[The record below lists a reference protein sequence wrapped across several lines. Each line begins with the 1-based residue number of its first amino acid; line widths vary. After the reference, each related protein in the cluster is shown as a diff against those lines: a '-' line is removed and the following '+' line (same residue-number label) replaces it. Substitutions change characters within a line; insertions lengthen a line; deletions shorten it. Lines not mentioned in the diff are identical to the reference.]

1 MKVKEGSEKV
11 GLNLNIQKTKI
22 MASGPITSWQIDG
35 ETVADFIFGGSKI
48 TADDD
53 CSHEIKRRLLL
64 GRKVMTNLDS
74 MLKNRD
80 ITLPT
85 KFCLVKAMVFPVVM
99 YGCESWTVKK
109 VEHQRIDAF
118 ELWCRRRLLRG
129 PWTARRSN
137 QSILNEVSPKC
148 SLEGLMLKLK
158 LQYFGH
164 LMWRADSLEKTL
176 MLEKTEGSRRRGWQR
191 IRWLDGITN
200 SMDMSLSTLRELVMD
215 REAWCAAVHGVT
227 KSRTRLSDW
236 THKEYQGLGVSL
248 SLKRMFKEGPAEM
261 TLEQRTE
268 VVRETALGIKTILR
282 MDSTVSMTV
291 LLLAISM
298 CGSRS

>member
-1 MKVKEGSEKV
+1 
-11 GLNLNIQKTKI
+11 
-22 MASGPITSWQIDG
+22 
-35 ETVADFIFGGSKI
+35 
-48 TADDD
+48 
-53 CSHEIKRRLLL
+53 
-64 GRKVMTNLDS
+64 
-74 MLKNRD
+74 
-80 ITLPT
+80 
-85 KFCLVKAMVFPVVM
+85 
-99 YGCESWTVKK
+99 
-109 VEHQRIDAF
+109 
-118 ELWCRRRLLRG
+118 
-129 PWTARRSN
+129 
-137 QSILNEVSPKC
+137 
-148 SLEGLMLKLK
+148 
-158 LQYFGH
+158 
-164 LMWRADSLEKTL
+164 
-176 MLEKTEGSRRRGWQR
+176 
-191 IRWLDGITN
+191 
-200 SMDMSLSTLRELVMD
+200 MD